1 LDKVIFLFQ
10 GASSVGGTRKWLL
23 EEVKSMVNKILQL
36 LSIRC
41 SHKKMSQPFAA
52 AVASG
57 RRVVNSDWD
66 MPAPAGQHY
75 VVCLDCGHKF
85 EYDWANMRVIE

>member
-1 LDKVIFLFQ
+1 
-10 GASSVGGTRKWLL
+10 
-23 EEVKSMVNKILQL
+23 MVNKILQL

-41 SHKKMSQPFAA
+41 SHKKLSQPFASSSP
-52 AVASG
+52 VSM
-57 RRVVNSDWD
+57 RRAVNSDWD

-85 EYDWANMRVIE
+85 GYDWAKMRVLN

>member
-1 LDKVIFLFQ
+1 
-10 GASSVGGTRKWLL
+10 
-23 EEVKSMVNKILQL
+23 MVNKILQL

-41 SHKKMSQPFAA
+41 SHKKLSQPFASSAPMAMRRA
-52 AVASG
+52 A
-57 RRVVNSDWD
+57 NSDWD

-85 EYDWANMRVIE
+85 EYDWANMRVLD

>member
-1 LDKVIFLFQ
+1 
-10 GASSVGGTRKWLL
+10 
-23 EEVKSMVNKILQL
+23 MVNKILQL

-41 SHKKMSQPFAA
+41 SHKKLSQPFAA
-52 AVASG
+52 SVPMAM
-57 RRVVNSDWD
+57 RRAANSHWD

-85 EYDWANMRVIE
+85 EYDWTNMRVLN